1 MKKCNL
7 FYLSGLLFFLAAALN
22 FFTGENHST
31 AVVWLCLGSAFLC
44 LGYSQQKKIKQ
55 KASPGGE
62 KSAGA
67 AIFCGG
73 RSYSRQNN
81 EISTKDE
88 VCVCQ
93 PNRSI
98 PLLRPA
104 LT

>member
-1 MKKCNL
+1 MKKWNL
-7 FYLSGLLFFLAAALN
+7 FYLSGLLSFLTAMLN
-22 FFTGENHST
+22 FITAKNRST
-31 AVVWLCLGSAFLC
+31 AVVWLCLFVSGIFAAE
-44 LGYSQQKKIKQ
+44 KIKQ
-55 KASPGGE
+55 KASPGG
-62 KSAGA
+62 KRSAGA
-67 AIFCGG
+67 AILCGG